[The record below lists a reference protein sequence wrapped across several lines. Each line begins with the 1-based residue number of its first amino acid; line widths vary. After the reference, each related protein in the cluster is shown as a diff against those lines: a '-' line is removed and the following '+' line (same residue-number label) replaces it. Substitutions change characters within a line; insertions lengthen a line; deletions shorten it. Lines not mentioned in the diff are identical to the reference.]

1 VEYYRDHASFFMRDG
16 DPVWVASVSSTEE
29 IALDPP
35 APFGIKVYPNPFN
48 PITQISIWSDNSDYV
63 DLRIFDLK
71 GRLVYQWGF
80 QELSAG
86 ENSFTWD
93 GCDILGSPLP
103 SGQYLLKANGA
114 KGTTTKKLVL
124 EK

>member
-1 VEYYRDHASFFMRDG
+1 MEYYRDHASYFMREG
-16 DPVWVASVSSTEE
+16 DPVWVASASSTQEMVPG
-29 IALDPP
+29 PP
-35 APFGIKVYPNPFN
+35 GPFRIKTYPNPFN
-48 PITQISIWSDNSDYV
+48 PRTRISIYLENPGHV

-71 GRLVYQWGF
+71 GRLVYQWEF